1 MAVSPG
7 DDDLEHQ
14 AAGEG
19 LAEGRQDI
27 VKDILFLPFYLKGV
41 SGEED
46 TTLIHHVR
54 YKDTDFGLHN
64 PASLAVWRGT
74 DAWETVRNRTG
85 SSPREA
91 SIGSVE
97 LLVTLDSQASGDCL
111 ILRND

>member
-1 MAVSPG
+1 MAISPG

-41 SGEED
+41 SGEEN

-64 PASLAVWRGT
+64 PASPAVWRGT

-85 SSPREA
+85 SSP
-91 SIGSVE
+91 
-97 LLVTLDSQASGDCL
+97 
-111 ILRND
+111 